1 MLLFGI
7 TKLINRTVGPKLLAL
22 GLRSSSPL
30 LLPLAQYLISIEVRD
45 DYRQLKLASPSPTNN
60 IVNNSGVRS
69 DDNSSFVPFKGI
81 RNAWESF
88 VDQTWSVLFED
99 SSDRKAVMTAKQ
111 KEDEAEIL
119 ARRLYDEK
127 SRKREERRSMRR
139 HHLSSRLSSSQERQK
154 HQTFISER
162 IQRRND
168 IEDGKV
174 DESLRLQGE
183 QRVKQLGQ
191 YILPALLSE
200 LSKKQQQQKQQIQC
214 NDHFVKW
221 IRGEYLIARYG
232 LIVEKAL
239 TQYPELRYN
248 RDSSRDDTVG
258 TNDDLH
264 RLLPSVE
271 VVRKAFDMQDW
282 CPHKVP
288 VSSWHDEVDD
298 SYNYHDYQQLNNNN
312 NDSIGSQDDIIE
324 RIIHRSLNGQ
334 VEYSGPMNAYFELRG
349 RDDTYELWTKEYI
362 QELAKYLI
370 QRIHELDEKD
380 NCQRETTI
388 LDVGAGDGRLVYFL
402 CRAMEEEI
410 NADGKQK
417 KRTKNVIGY
426 SEGKQIIY
434 PKIIATDDG
443 SWKAPIYD
451 NVERLSVDSSLEKYR
466 PRMVSSTDSEVVTP
480 PQSRLIVICS
490 WMPPGQDWTKD
501 FRNER
506 LVEEYIL
513 IGETDDGTCG
523 HNWLTW
529 GNSDFHADNATAAA
543 AAKGYNFA
551 VDPTPLYAKD
561 GYERIDLDDLSK
573 LQFSRFDCKRSRESM
588 TVSFRLCQ

>member
-7 TKLINRTVGPKLLAL
+7 TKLINGTVGPKLLAL

-45 DYRQLKLASPSPTNN
+45 DYRQLKLASPSSTNN
-60 IVNNSGVRS
+60 IVNSGVRS
-69 DDNSSFVPFKGI
+69 DDNNSFVPFKGI

-111 KEDEAEIL
+111 KEDEAEIK
-119 ARRLYDEK
+119 ARRLYEEK

-154 HQTFISER
+154 QQTFISER

-183 QRVKQLGQ
+183 ERVKQLGQ
-191 YILPALLSE
+191 YILPALLSV

-239 TQYPELRYN
+239 AQYPELCYN
-248 RDSSRDDTVG
+248 RDSSRDDTTVG

-264 RLLPSVE
+264 RLLPSVD

-288 VSSWHDEVDD
+288 VSSWHDEVDE
-298 SYNYHDYQQLNNNN
+298 SFQQLHDNNNNN

-324 RIIHRSLNGQ
+324 RIIHSSLNGQ
-334 VEYSGPMNAYFELRG
+334 VEYSGPINAYFELRG

-370 QRIHELDEKD
+370 QRILELDEKD
-380 NCQRETTI
+380 NCQKETTI
-388 LDVGAGDGRLVYFL
+388 MDVGAGDGRLVYFL

-417 KRTKNVIGY
+417 KRTKNVIGC

-451 NVERLSVDSSLEKYR
+451 NVERLSVVSSLEKYR
-466 PRMVSSTDSEVVTP
+466 PRIVSSTDSEVVTP

-506 LVEEYIL
+506 QVEEYIL

-529 GNSDFHADNATAAA
+529 GNPNFRPDNDNAVDFTA
-543 AAKGYNFA
+543 
-551 VDPTPLYAKD
+551 PYAID
-561 GYERIDLDDLSK
+561 GYERINLDDLSK
-573 LQFSRFDCKRSRESM
+573 LQFSRFDCKRSRESL
-588 TVSFRLCQ
+588 TVSFRSCRVMITQK